1 MFCVFGGGRG
11 GFGYCSADVLFLSAG
26 RGVEGIDVIVA
37 ESKNKVVAITGTTD
51 FLGALLLKALLN
63 APWCGR
69 VIALDAFPPAMHHPK
84 VIYHPLQLEHMEA
97 ETGLAALLRHHR
109 CTTFIHA
116 ALPVRPM
123 RSLERSHEIL
133 SVATM
138 YLLHAVAEAQ
148 VKHLILASTA
158 EVYGAKPTNPNLITE
173 EAPRHAGRGN
183 PFLKDK
189 IEVEE
194 QFEHYADQHPD
205 AIVTILRACTILG
218 ETSTSLQAR
227 FIHQRVVPTVAGYDP
242 LIQFVHEHDVVRAYE
257 SVIQHPRAGIYNI
270 VGEGVVPL
278 SKAIAMA
285 GKTALPIP
293 SPLLYVA
300 ADMLW
305 QASVSPVPSA
315 NLDFLKYSC
324 VADGAKAT
332 RDLKFTPVY
341 NTEETLLS
349 FLDAH
354 RVEE

>member
-1 MFCVFGGGRG
+1 
-11 GFGYCSADVLFLSAG
+11 
-26 RGVEGIDVIVA
+26 VA
-37 ESKNKVVAITGTTD
+37 ESKTKIVAITGTTD
-51 FLGALLLKALLN
+51 FLGALLLKALLK
-63 APWCGR
+63 APWCSR
-69 VIALDAFPPAMHHPK
+69 VIALDAFPPPHHAK
-84 VIYHPLQLEHMEA
+84 VVYHPLQLERME
-97 ETGLAALLRHHR
+97 EERGLAALLRHHK

-138 YLLHAVAEAQ
+138 YLLHAVAEAKM
-148 VKHLILASTA
+148 KHLILASTA
-158 EVYGAKPTNPNLITE
+158 EVYGAKPTNPNLISE
-173 EAPRHAGRGN
+173 DAPRHAGRGN

-205 AIVTILRACTILG
+205 AVVTILRTCTILG
-218 ETSTSLQAR
+218 DTSTSLQAR

-257 SVIQHPRAGIYNI
+257 AVMQHPRSGIYNI

-278 SKAIAMA
+278 SKAIGMA
-285 GKTALPIP
+285 RKTALPIP
-293 SPLLYVA
+293 SPLLYIA

-305 QASVSPVPSA
+305 QASISPVPSA

-324 VADGAKAT
+324 VADGEKA
-332 RDLKFTPVY
+332 RQELKFTPTY
-341 NTEETLLS
+341 NTEETLIS
-349 FLDAH
+349 FLDSH